1 MYVLYLL
8 HNIAVNRMVIIEVGK
23 GGVYQL
29 SVITLI
35 SSFGNME

>member
-8 HNIAVNRMVIIEVGK
+8 HNIAVNGMVIITGGK
-23 GGVYQL
+23 GGFYQL